1 MSEADGADRVT
12 YVGHGT
18 VLLEQDGARLITDPA
33 LRDRMGHLTRRVD
46 SVDPTVT
53 ERLDA
58 ILISHMHQDH
68 FDLPSLRRLSRQIPI
83 MVPVGGGGLA
93 ARAGFDDVREVR
105 VGDRVAIG
113 PVEVEAV
120 PAAHR
125 GRRPLSRTR
134 ADAIGYVV
142 GGSNRVYF
150 AGDTDLFQ
158 EMGDL
163 GPGLELA
170 LLPVWG
176 WGPTLGK
183 GHLDPERAAQALRTL
198 RPRLAVPIHWGTFF
212 PLHRRDD
219 ERLSEPPLAFRRR
232 AAELAPEVD
241 VRVLQ
246 PGETTALAPR

>member
-1 MSEADGADRVT
+1 VKGGDEADRVT

-18 VLLEQDGARLITDPA
+18 VLLEQDGARLITDPT
-33 LRDRMGHLTRRVD
+33 LRDRMGHLTRRVE
-46 SVDPTVT
+46 SVDPDVA
-53 ERLDA
+53 EGLDA

-68 FDLPSLRRLSRQIPI
+68 FDLPSLRRLSGLIPI
-83 MVPVGGGGLA
+83 VVPVGGGGLA
-93 ARAGFDDVREVR
+93 VRAGFDDVREVR
-105 VGDRVAIG
+105 AGDRVTIG

-134 ADAIGYVV
+134 ADALGYVV
-142 GGSNRVYF
+142 AGGHRVYF
-150 AGDTDLFQ
+150 AGDTDLF
-158 EMGDL
+158 EGMGDL
-163 GPGLELA
+163 GPLDLA

-176 WGPTLGK
+176 WGPTLGE

-212 PLHRRDD
+212 PLHRRSG
-219 ERLSEPPLAFRRR
+219 EQLKKPPVEFRRR
-232 AAELAPEVD
+232 AAALAPEVD

-246 PGETTALAPR
+246 PGETSALPPR

>member
-1 MSEADGADRVT
+1 VSGGDEADRVT

-18 VLLEQDGARLITDPA
+18 VLLEQDGARLVTDPT
-33 LRDRMGHLTRRVD
+33 LRDRMGHLTRRVE
-46 SVDPTVT
+46 SVDPGLA
-53 ERLDA
+53 EGLDA

-68 FDLPSLRRLSRQIPI
+68 FDLRSLRRLSGRIPI
-83 MVPVGGGGLA
+83 VVPVGGGGLA

-105 VGDRVAIG
+105 VGERVAVG
-113 PVEVEAV
+113 PVEVEVV

-125 GRRPLSRTR
+125 GRRPLSLTR
-134 ADAIGYVV
+134 ADALGYVV
-142 GGSNRVYF
+142 AGSHRVYF
-150 AGDTDLFQ
+150 AGDTDLF
-158 EMGDL
+158 EGMGDI
-163 GPGLELA
+163 GPLDLA

-176 WGPTLGK
+176 WGPTLGE

-198 RPRLAVPIHWGTFF
+198 HPRLAVPIHWGTFF
-212 PLHRRDD
+212 PLHRRSGG
-219 ERLSEPPLAFRRR
+219 RLSEPPIEFRRR